1 MIINDNKIA
10 TEFVICSA
18 AWSALGERAS
28 NSNIKQSLH
37 YLKLVTSHGC
47 YHIPGFILSDMAHL
61 LEHGYDV
68 DFWSDNSENNAPVE
82 TSQNSEALA
91 HNKILQSRYEREFLN
106 RLLQLSKFHDLVEI
120 VQTSKY
126 KDECIHRILVIFVSA
141 LNRLIPATLNIN
153 PIVIRELQI
162 TPTANFS
169 VNDTLNNEI
178 SCWLDTFLK
187 NLSRDM
193 LWSELI
199 QEQDIFEIGHWQQ
212 LNTKHARLGCRQIIK
227 LQHSLSP
234 LALRKLDISE
244 AETEIETRFIDHT
257 YVPSGGVA
265 ELTNRGS
272 IENLVASELLY
283 IDENHQG
290 LNLFDLRYIE
300 GELLYYMRDEGA
312 LLRKRRSLFFIL
324 DLESSLQ
331 LKPLSYDY
339 QISIL
344 VQTLMLTLYQ
354 EFSGIFDN
362 DSIEASF
369 NYLAHNDN
377 QSYLEDEANLL
388 KILLADDIKHERVS
402 FDITHEVNFQ
412 WTNNVTRKPYI
423 IIFTERLDQY
433 WTDLFEEKL
442 ADIPIN
448 MVQISVTNSNAV
460 NPDFQINPDN
470 INNPLMQ
477 HLCRNTIKQLLL

>member
-1 MIINDNKIA
+1 MA
-10 TEFVICSA
+10 TEFVMCA
-18 AWSALGERAS
+18 ATWAALGERAS
-28 NSNIKQSLH
+28 HNSVKQSLRC
-37 YLKLVTSHGC
+37 LKLITLHGF
-47 YHIPGFILSDMAHL
+47 YHIPGFILTDIAHL

-68 DFWSDNSENNAPVE
+68 EFLSDSSEDIPSVDS
-82 TSQNSEALA
+82 SQNTEECAS
-91 HNKILQSRYEREFLN
+91 NKILQMRYEREFLN
-106 RLLQLSKFHDLVEI
+106 RLLQLSLFHDLVEL
-120 VQTSKY
+120 VQTSKHQN
-126 KDECIHRILVIFVSA
+126 ECIQRILLIFSNA
-141 LNRLIPATLNIN
+141 LKAMFPDTLNIN

-162 TPTANFS
+162 TAARNIP
-169 VNDTLNNEI
+169 LNESLNREI
-178 SCWLDTFLK
+178 ASWLESFLK
-187 NLSRDM
+187 NLSSDM

-199 QEQDIFEIGHWQQ
+199 QTQDIFEIGHWQQ

-227 LQHSLSP
+227 LQQSLSP
-234 LALRKLDISE
+234 LALRKLNISE
-244 AETEIETRFIDHT
+244 AETEVETRFIDHT

-331 LKPLSYDY
+331 IKPFSYEY

-354 EFSGIFDN
+354 EFSTLFEN
-362 DSIEASF
+362 DSLQASF
-369 NYLAHNDN
+369 NYLTSKDN
-377 QSYLEDEANLL
+377 QTYLEAEANLL
-388 KILLADDIKHERVS
+388 KILLADDIKHDRVNVE
-402 FDITHEVNFQ
+402 ITHEIDFQ
-412 WTNNVTRKPYI
+412 WTKNLTRKPYI
-423 IIFTERLDQY
+423 IIFTERLNHY
-433 WTDLFEEKL
+433 WTDLFEEKT

-448 MVQISVTNSNAV
+448 IVQIFVTNSNTV

-470 INNPLMQ
+470 INKQLMQ
-477 HLCRNTIKQLLL
+477 HLCRNIIKQLLL